1 MSRIIWVFVY
11 ISTELLIYEFKN
23 RCSTLC
29 NLRIFDHVLLQAL
42 ECNLFRA
49 PIFQHGLPETDFLI
63 IRNSSGYVQ
72 PCHRARCEVSVFLRK
87 LAATVF
93 YMKLY
98 LTLGRRDGLLV
109 SARASRLR
117 GLSSSPDGGHCVVFL
132 GKALHSLRTSLY
144 PGV

>member
-1 MSRIIWVFVY
+1 MY

-29 NLRIFDHVLLQAL
+29 NVRIFDLILLQAL

-72 PCHRARCEVSVFLRK
+72 PCHRTLCEVSVFLRK

-98 LTLGRRDGLLV
+98 LTLGRCEGLMV
-109 SARASRLR
+109 SARASRFG

-132 GKALHSLRTSLY
+132 GKALHSRRISLH